1 MGNRTGRMDVATQ
14 DLRGGAGRG
23 CLGNVAANADH
34 RLRADTHLS
43 AAWAVFLDGDLQSM
57 TVVDDSGRP
66 VGTLMRRDLAD
77 AVLDGAPTVPTATLE
92 DLTPPGEAA
101 LRNDGSGWRA
111 AWAHDDA
118 TVEDIMRGSV
128 NTLPAYASLE
138 DAAAVLE
145 AAQLSEVVVV
155 DEQGRMLGLVA
166 GDELVP
172 YLPSGPAAGRAR
184 ARPRVAARSTVRR

>member
-1 MGNRTGRMDVATQ
+1 MGNRTGRTDVAT
-14 DLRGGAGRG
+14 DGLRGGVGGG
-23 CLGNVAANADH
+23 CLGNVAANAEH

-43 AAWAVFLDGDLQSM
+43 AAWAIFLDRDLQSM
-57 TVVDDSGRP
+57 TVVDDPGRP

-92 DLTPPGEAA
+92 DLMPPGEPAILSEGA
-101 LRNDGSGWRA
+101 GWRA
-111 AWAHDDA
+111 GWREGEA

-128 NTLPAYASLE
+128 NTLPASASLE

-155 DEQGRMLGLVA
+155 DEQGCMLGIVA
-166 GDELVP
+166 GEELVP
-172 YLPSGPAAGRAR
+172 YLPFDPGAGRAR
-184 ARPRVAARSTVRR
+184 LRPRLAPRSTARR